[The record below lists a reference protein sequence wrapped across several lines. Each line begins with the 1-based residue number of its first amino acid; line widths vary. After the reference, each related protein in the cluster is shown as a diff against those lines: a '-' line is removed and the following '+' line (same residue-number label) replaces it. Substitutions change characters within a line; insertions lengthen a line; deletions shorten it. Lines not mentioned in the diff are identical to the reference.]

1 MTGRATGQLNRRS
14 DLVFRGQLLSDFFLI
29 RGGLPIHVENLVSRA
44 EVLFGVAVAIEAP
57 LHGQRRSLENERH
70 LVDRAMA
77 RRAAN
82 PLVNVNAVV
91 EVDVIGQAVDPDPL
105 DRLICP
111 VAFANRFE
119 IANVAK
125 ENRMAIHAGFRR
137 GNTGERRSFDARV
150 TVTTVDAVIAN
161 MVLVA
166 KLHWLLARHALVGD
180 VRRARKKQDAG
191 QGKSAE
197 RDRYKQTKPRNK
209 ICTTMKN
216 LCHVSGAP
224 EGLPL
229 RKGVNAGRFDHSYAG
244 QRVSESNNDPTVSNK
259 TKRNATS
266 FPESVRGKGICFVRT
281 GLCFQKLRT
290 PVSTDLIEK
299 RGGSPRGER
308 VNAAL

>member
-1 MTGRATGQLNRRS
+1 MTGRATGQLSRRS

-29 RGGLPIHVENLVSRA
+29 RGGLPIHVENLVSGA
-44 EVLFGVAVAIEAP
+44 KVLFGVAVAIEAP

-119 IANVAK
+119 IADVAE

-137 GNTGERRSFDARV
+137 GNTGECRSFDARV

-166 KLHWLLARHALVGD
+166 KLHGLLARHALVGD
-180 VRRARKKQDAG
+180 VRRARNKQDDS

-197 RDRYKQTKPRNK
+197 RDRYEQTKPRNK

-229 RKGVNAGRFDHSYAG
+229 RMGVNPGRFDHSYAG
-244 QRVSESNNDPTVSNK
+244 QRVSGSNNDPTVSNK

-266 FPESVRGKGICFVRT
+266 FPASVRGKRHLFRSNRIV
-281 GLCFQKLRT
+281 LSK
-290 PVSTDLIEK
+290 I
-299 RGGSPRGER
+299 
-308 VNAAL
+308 VNAGEH